1 MDFNPSVYTKFRSKL
16 FSMEADRYLVQKLL
30 ELGGSNMPAVRD
42 LVRGESMFRFDHFF
56 RSRTESELS
65 KRMLSLYKLIEKE
78 RDICINGVDTTA
90 LKDRENKRE
99 KKMQKMKLKEAEI
112 MEKLRMNGDKTN
124 GQDKKPDPK
133 NSNKQIITIEDDDEP
148 VAA

>member
-1 MDFNPSVYTKFRSKL
+1 
-16 FSMEADRYLVQKLL
+16 MEADRYLVQKLL